1 MSIKGFIFI
10 LPTLLVFT
18 EAWLFLPKKEVCYP
32 VYGCFKRHPNGLVNL
47 PQSPSR
53 IGIRFNLFT
62 RANRNSAKLID
73 DHHQYKLTTSHFK
86 ISRRTIFVIHGFT
99 ENINTWATELKN
111 ALLRREDCNV
121 ILVDWSK
128 GAKGPLLRY
137 GQAAGNTRLV
147 GAQTAE
153 LIRFL
158 ISTSSGSA
166 NSIDRFYI
174 VGFSLG
180 AQVAGYAG
188 SYLSARG
195 MRLGRITGL
204 DPAGLYF
211 THVSLDL
218 RLDKSDASYVD
229 VIHTN
234 AGVAGT
240 IQRSGH
246 IDFYPNGGTIQPG
259 CLITDPSC
267 SHSRATQYFIASV
280 HRSCSLTA
288 YPCDSYLSFSL
299 GSCRAC
305 NGACSSMGF
314 DADRTKRTGEFYL
327 TTNCGTTK

>member
-1 MSIKGFIFI
+1 M
-10 LPTLLVFT
+10 PQ
-18 EAWLFLPKKEVCYP
+18 AWLFPPKQVCYQK
-32 VYGCFKRHPNGLVNL
+32 YGCFKSHPNLLVKL

-73 DHHQYKLTTSHFK
+73 DHNKYKLTTSHFK
-86 ISRRTIFVIHGFT
+86 ISRRTIFVIHGFR
-99 ENINTWATELKN
+99 ENINTWATEMKN

-128 GAKGPLLRY
+128 GAKGPLWKY

-158 ISTSSGSA
+158 ISSSPGSA
-166 NSIDRFYI
+166 GSIDRFYI

-180 AQVAGYAG
+180 AQTAGYAG
-188 SYLSARG
+188 SYLRARG

-204 DPAGLYF
+204 DPAGPSF
-211 THVSLDL
+211 TLVSTDY
-218 RLDKSDASYVD
+218 RLDDSDASYVD

-234 AGVAGT
+234 AGHLGT
-240 IQRSGH
+240 SRRGGH
-246 IDFYPNGGTIQPG
+246 IDFYPNGGIYQPG
-259 CLITDPSC
+259 CLINFAC

-280 HRSCSLTA
+280 HGSCTWTA
-288 YPCDSYLSFSL
+288 YPCDSYVSFRI
-299 GSCRAC
+299 GRCRAC
-305 NGACSSMGF
+305 KGACSSMGF
-314 DADRTKRTGEFYL
+314 DADGTKRTGKFYL
-327 TTNCGTTK
+327 KTNRNNPFCGTTK